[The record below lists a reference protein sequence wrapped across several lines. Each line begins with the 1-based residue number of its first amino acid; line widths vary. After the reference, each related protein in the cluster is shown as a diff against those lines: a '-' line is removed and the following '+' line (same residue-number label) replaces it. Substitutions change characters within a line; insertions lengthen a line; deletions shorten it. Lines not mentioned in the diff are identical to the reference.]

1 MKKSFLLIL
10 LIFCQSIYAQE
21 LDWAYNI
28 GGHIEDKPI
37 DLDKTSDGIV
47 LTTTT
52 SLDSKGLHKYD
63 SNGQLLWQFDFF
75 ESLPLGEYSKYNFLA
90 TEIDGNDHIYT
101 LLNFNEKTIE
111 INGITIYNGV
121 SLLKIDEKGD
131 LIWSEKISTMVSRT
145 EISLLFKND
154 AIFIVGIYEDA
165 ISINND
171 ISLTSRLYWDCVS
184 DIYRYGTDYYMAK
197 FDPDGNLVDAASFGE
212 EYDDKLVS
220 AVIDEDSNI
229 YFTGGSNFHG
239 LCSTIY
245 MHITKYNSNFELIWK
260 NEISKEEN
268 GSQLIYPSNMYYSEA
283 SEKLYLWAY
292 TMGEVIHDDYNIPES
307 PCASRS
313 DAVGAGANL
322 FEFDS
327 ETGDFVKYRH
337 YPSCT
342 GNYVWGFGG
351 TQNPASINKAG
362 IAESGDKLVILS
374 SIHGSMEFDNGTFE
388 STHLI
393 SIYDEFIWDENLFL
407 MQVNKNDFSSDF
419 ITKFPG
425 EKDNEYPES
434 IDNPNELIVASSG
447 LYMSASFECNPI
459 HVFGS
464 SISNNSGNND
474 SDTLIAKINLEK
486 VLSSKDETPLLNFT
500 IYPNPTQEF
509 IFFESSTEEISSVK
523 IYSITGKLIQQIEP
537 NSRFEKLDIS
547 QLTSGLYFIE
557 FKSIENHTS
566 TKKIFINK

>member
-10 LIFCQSIYAQE
+10 LIFSQSIYSQE
-21 LDWAYNI
+21 IDWAYNI
-28 GGHIEDKPI
+28 GGHVEDKPI
-37 DLDKTSDGIV
+37 DLDKTSDGIL
-47 LTTTT
+47 LTTST

-63 SNGQLLWQFDFF
+63 SNGQLLWQFDLF
-75 ESLPLGEYSKYNFLA
+75 ESLPRGEYSNYNFLA
-90 TEIDGNDHIYT
+90 TEIDRNDHIYT

-111 INGITIYNGV
+111 INGITIHNGV
-121 SLLKIDEKGD
+121 SLLKIDEKGN

-145 EISLLFKND
+145 DISLLVKND
-154 AIFIVGIYEDA
+154 TIFVIGIYENE
-165 ISINND
+165 ISINDD
-171 ISLTSRLYWDCVS
+171 ISFTSRLYWDCKS
-184 DIYRYGTDYYMAK
+184 YIYRSGTDYYMAK
-197 FDPDGNLVDAASFGE
+197 FDQDGNLVDAVSFGE
-212 EYDDKLVS
+212 EYNDRLVS
-220 AVIDEDSNI
+220 AVIDKDSNI
-229 YFTGGSNFHG
+229 YFTGGSDFHG
-239 LCSTIY
+239 GCSIRYT
-245 MHITKYNSNFELIWK
+245 HITKYNSNFELIWK

-268 GSQLIYPSNMYYSEA
+268 DSQLIYPSNIYYSQA

-292 TMGEVIHDDYNIPES
+292 NLGEIIHDNYNIPVS

-322 FEFDS
+322 VEFDS

-337 YPSCT
+337 YPNCT
-342 GNYVWGFGG
+342 VNNVWGFGG
-351 TQNPASINKAG
+351 SYEPVSINKAG

-434 IDNPNELIVASSG
+434 IDNPNRLIFASSEMY
-447 LYMSASFECNPI
+447 LSASFECNPI
-459 HVFGS
+459 HIFGS
-464 SISNNSGNND
+464 SVSNNSGNND

-486 VLSSKDETPLLNFT
+486 VLSNKDATPLLDFT
-500 IYPNPTQEF
+500 IYPNPSQEF

-523 IYSITGKLIQQIEP
+523 IYSVTGELIQHIKP
-537 NSRFEKLDIS
+537 NSRFEKLNIS
-547 QLTSGLYFIE
+547 QLTSGLYFVE
-557 FKSIENHTS
+557 FKSIENHMT